1 MNGDGQ
7 MDINEFSIACKLIT
21 MKLKNVEL
29 PTTLPPILMAGMEI
43 KSFFKLLACD
53 PHARTSHT
61 FFRTSAG
68 LQSCEIVQGLLDLDG
83 RNSQKYLY
91 QT

>member
-29 PTTLPPILMAGMEI
+29 PTTLPPIMMAGMEI
-43 KSFFKLLACD
+43 KSFSNF
-53 PHARTSHT
+53 
-61 FFRTSAG
+61 
-68 LQSCEIVQGLLDLDG
+68 
-83 RNSQKYLY
+83 
-91 QT
+91 